1 MHFVVV
7 LFVLSVLLLIYFNYY
22 FFLSSDIH
30 IHAHMISLCLLAV
43 VQYISAVDSKDCE
56 ILYNGMACLHS
67 LSETTDE
74 EQDRTGDDM
83 NKMMYSLLTSSA
95 IQGGSVKM
103 VNSTK

>member
-7 LFVLSVLLLIYFNYY
+7 LLVLSVLLLIFFF
-22 FFLSSDIH
+22 FFLSSD

-95 IQGGSVKM
+95 IQGVSVKM

>member
-7 LFVLSVLLLIYFNYY
+7 LLVLSVLLLICF
-22 FFLSSDIH
+22 FCFLSSD

-95 IQGGSVKM
+95 IQGVSVKM